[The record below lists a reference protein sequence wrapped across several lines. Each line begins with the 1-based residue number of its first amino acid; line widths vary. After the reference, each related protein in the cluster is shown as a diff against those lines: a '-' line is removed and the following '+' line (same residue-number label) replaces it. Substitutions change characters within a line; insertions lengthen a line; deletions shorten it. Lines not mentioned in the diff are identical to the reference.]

1 MNMKHLNILILI
13 SFFIVSALHLQAKPE
28 PLVQRLEPTNWWTDM
43 KQSEFQLLFYG
54 EGIAAAEISVN
65 YPGVSISRKQLTDNP
80 NYVFLYLNIAKETI
94 PGILKFEIKKG
105 KQKQIISYELKQRR
119 NASAARKSFT
129 EADAIYLLMPDRFA
143 NGNTTND
150 SIKGYVQGV
159 NRNVLGA
166 RHGGDIEGI
175 ISKIPY
181 LADLGITTLWTTPLF
196 DNNDTNYSYHHYA
209 CSDYYKIDPRLGK
222 NEDYARLSE
231 TCHTNGLKIIIDV
244 VPNHC
249 GSSHWWM
256 KDMPSKDWLN
266 NWDTYTSSNYRMTA
280 WTDPHASESDKFR
293 LTHGW
298 FAPNMPDLNLQNPLL
313 FDYLR
318 QVYTFWIETANID
331 GMRVDTYPYN
341 DLKTAARFL
350 QSIKNEY
357 PNMNVVGECWVKTPA
372 EIAYYQSG
380 NNNKD
385 GFDSK
390 LTSVMDFCLK
400 DVLSTSFNEEESWD
414 GGLARFYAHFA
425 QDFVYPNTNMIMNFV
440 DNHDID
446 RYATSIKN
454 DIQKYKMGLAML
466 ITARGYPQIYYG
478 TEIMMDG
485 IPGNYEG
492 HRFDF
497 PGGWS
502 TDKHNAFTVEGRTKS
517 ENDVFDYLK
526 CLLNYRKSNPVL
538 QNGLMKQF
546 IPENGIYVFFRY
558 NNDKTIMIVANNKL
572 QNNVIELKRFSE
584 MLKGKTSG
592 TEITSGEK
600 FSLQN
605 SIQIPAKSVL
615 IIDID

>member
-13 SFFIVSALHLQAKPE
+13 SFFIVSALHLHAKPQ

-43 KQSEFQLLFYG
+43 KQSEFQLMFYG
-54 EGIAAAEISVN
+54 EGIAVAEISVN
-65 YPGVSISRKQLTDNP
+65 YPGVSISGKQLTDNS

-94 PGILKFEIKKG
+94 PGKLKFEINKG

-119 NASAARKSFT
+119 NASAARKSFS

-143 NGNTTND
+143 NGSTAND

-159 NRNVLGA
+159 NRNVLGV

-196 DNNDTNYSYHHYA
+196 DNNDANYSYHHYA

-266 NWDTYTSSNYRMTA
+266 SWDTYTSSNYRMTA

-293 LTHGW
+293 FTHGW

>member
-150 SIKGYVQGV
+150 SIKAYVQGV

>member
-1 MNMKHLNILILI
+1 
-13 SFFIVSALHLQAKPE
+13 
-28 PLVQRLEPTNWWTDM
+28 
-43 KQSEFQLLFYG
+43 
-54 EGIAAAEISVN
+54 
-65 YPGVSISRKQLTDNP
+65 
-80 NYVFLYLNIAKETI
+80 
-94 PGILKFEIKKG
+94 
-105 KQKQIISYELKQRR
+105 
-119 NASAARKSFT
+119 
-129 EADAIYLLMPDRFA
+129 
-143 NGNTTND
+143 
-150 SIKGYVQGV
+150 
-159 NRNVLGA
+159 
-166 RHGGDIEGI
+166 
-175 ISKIPY
+175 
-181 LADLGITTLWTTPLF
+181 
-196 DNNDTNYSYHHYA
+196 
-209 CSDYYKIDPRLGK
+209 
-222 NEDYARLSE
+222 
-231 TCHTNGLKIIIDV
+231 
-244 VPNHC
+244 
-249 GSSHWWM
+249 
-256 KDMPSKDWLN
+256 
-266 NWDTYTSSNYRMTA
+266 
-280 WTDPHASESDKFR
+280 
-293 LTHGW
+293 
-298 FAPNMPDLNLQNPLL
+298 
-313 FDYLR
+313 
-318 QVYTFWIETANID
+318 
-331 GMRVDTYPYN
+331 
-341 DLKTAARFL
+341 
-350 QSIKNEY
+350 
-357 PNMNVVGECWVKTPA
+357 MNVVGECWVKTPA

-400 DVLSTSFNEEESWD
+400 DVLSASFNEVETWD

-538 QNGLMKQF
+538 QSGLMKQF

-615 IIDID
+615 IIDIN